1 MKDWK
6 APRWNIA
13 TVLRATWS
21 ASLKMWA
28 RTPARPQARQRGGAA
43 LRRRSQGWETCPG
56 YLPNYTWLPWRASSW
71 DLYSRRSEDYGPY
84 LKREN
89 RGRLFPFPPPFSS
102 PPWNIHFGQ
111 VAVARAVA
119 VAKFS
124 QQRVFLRL
132 GVAVVGKLRLST
144 GSLFVPGLK
153 VRRGYCS
160 LRYRQTAPC
169 QRKKI
174 NNNNTGLTPRERPW
188 IFTGVPVRSSDR
200 CYVSFDLQARC
211 VFSPLVTFNESYLS
225 CNWLWTLKEAL

>member
-1 MKDWK
+1 MWK
-6 APRWNIA
+6 TGKLRVEIYLPFCAPPG
-13 TVLRATWS
+13 
-21 ASLKMWA
+21 A
-28 RTPARPQARQRGGAA
+28 RPWKCERARPQARQRGGAA

-132 GVAVVGKLRLST
+132 GVAAVGKLRLST

-169 QRKKI
+169 QRKK
-174 NNNNTGLTPRERPW
+174 
-188 IFTGVPVRSSDR
+188 
-200 CYVSFDLQARC
+200 
-211 VFSPLVTFNESYLS
+211 
-225 CNWLWTLKEAL
+225 K